1 MLYKCLILFFWTIPL
16 MIITNEIS
24 EYFNNFNFKN
34 KLLGEREK
42 YRFLESFNGAVFVVS
57 TLVFFITL
65 IFTVYIYIFK

>member
-24 EYFNNFNFKN
+24 EYFTSSKFKS
-34 KLLGEREK
+34 KDISKRKK
-42 YRFLESFNGAVFVVS
+42 YHFIKFFNGVVFVVS
-57 TLVFFITL
+57 TMVFFITL